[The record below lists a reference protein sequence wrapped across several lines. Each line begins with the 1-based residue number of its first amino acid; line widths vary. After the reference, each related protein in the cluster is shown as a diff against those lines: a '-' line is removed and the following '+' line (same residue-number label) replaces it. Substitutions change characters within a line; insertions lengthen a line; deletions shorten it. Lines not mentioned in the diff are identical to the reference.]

1 MELSLLHL
9 SIKAFWAPPVPSFP
23 KTSPLRTS
31 SHTPTLAHPSSRR
44 HLPAHEHFNAPLR
57 PHKPSTSSPTSR
69 HAAPR
74 TWTLSQLRKEREDFF
89 ETRVTGRSEIWGSLK
104 LCCESLWEGD
114 VATAQGILD
123 AVGVTVPTGDLV
135 QGAYDEMGGLYVL
148 PGWVVGEPEG
158 IVDEEGEE
166 GKELDREED
175 VMSGEKGKEIAVERA
190 GAADEIQDKDRLPG
204 QNLQGRRVFAGT
216 RLQYSIRQSHFNTP
230 VVEMSGQEA
239 DETQSVVEDGGQ
251 GPGAPTPLSVL
262 EGVAGL
268 SARDIKLVVDGGF
281 NTVESVAY
289 TPRRVLEQIKGISEQ
304 KATKILAEASKL
316 VPMGFTTAT
325 EMHQRRSELISITT
339 GSKQLDTLLA
349 GGIETGSVTEIFGE
363 FRTGKSQ
370 ICHTLAVTCQLPFDM
385 GGGEGKCLYIDTE
398 GTFRPVRL
406 LAVANRYG
414 LSGEEVLDN
423 VAYAR
428 AYNSDHQ
435 LQLLNQ
441 ASSMM
446 CETRF
451 SLLIVDSATSLYR
464 TDFSGRGELSSR
476 QTHLAKFM
484 RTLQRLADEF
494 GIAVVIT
501 NQVVAQVDGGPSAM
515 FNPDPKKP
523 IGGNIIA
530 HASTTR
536 LSLKKGRGETRICKI
551 YDSPCLPESDCL
563 FAIKEDGIGDPSPKD
578 LEKD

>member
-1 MELSLLHL
+1 
-9 SIKAFWAPPVPSFP
+9 
-23 KTSPLRTS
+23 
-31 SHTPTLAHPSSRR
+31 
-44 HLPAHEHFNAPLR
+44 
-57 PHKPSTSSPTSR
+57 
-69 HAAPR
+69 
-74 TWTLSQLRKEREDFF
+74 
-89 ETRVTGRSEIWGSLK
+89 
-104 LCCESLWEGD
+104 
-114 VATAQGILD
+114 
-123 AVGVTVPTGDLV
+123 
-135 QGAYDEMGGLYVL
+135 
-148 PGWVVGEPEG
+148 
-158 IVDEEGEE
+158 
-166 GKELDREED
+166 
-175 VMSGEKGKEIAVERA
+175 MSGAD
-190 GAADEIQDKDRLPG
+190 ADE
-204 QNLQGRRVFAGT
+204 A
-216 RLQYSIRQSHFNTP
+216 
-230 VVEMSGQEA
+230 
-239 DETQSVVEDGGQ
+239 QSVVEDGGQ
-251 GPGAPTPLSVL
+251 GPGAPTPLNVL

-441 ASSMM
+441 ASQMM

-451 SLLIVDSATSLYR
+451 SLLVVDSATSLYR
-464 TDFSGRGELSSR
+464 TDFSGRGELSTR

-578 LEKD
+578 MEKD

>member
-1 MELSLLHL
+1 M
-9 SIKAFWAPPVPSFP
+9 
-23 KTSPLRTS
+23 
-31 SHTPTLAHPSSRR
+31 
-44 HLPAHEHFNAPLR
+44 
-57 PHKPSTSSPTSR
+57 
-69 HAAPR
+69 
-74 TWTLSQLRKEREDFF
+74 
-89 ETRVTGRSEIWGSLK
+89 SE
-104 LCCESLWEGD
+104 E
-114 VATAQGILD
+114 
-123 AVGVTVPTGDLV
+123 
-135 QGAYDEMGGLYVL
+135 YDEAQM
-148 PGWVVGEPEG
+148 
-158 IVDEEGEE
+158 GEE
-166 GKELDREED
+166 GG
-175 VMSGEKGKEIAVERA
+175 M
-190 GAADEIQDKDRLPG
+190 P
-204 QNLQGRRVFAGT
+204 
-216 RLQYSIRQSHFNTP
+216 
-230 VVEMSGQEA
+230 
-239 DETQSVVEDGGQ
+239 
-251 GPGAPTPLSVL
+251 GPGAPTPLFAL
-262 EGVAGL
+262 EGIAGL
-268 SARDIKLVVDGGF
+268 TKRDIQLVVDGGY

-339 GSKQLDTLLA
+339 GSKNLDTLLA
-349 GGIETGSVTEIFGE
+349 GGIETGSVTELFGE

-385 GGGEGKCLYIDTE
+385 GGGEGKCMYIDTE

-406 LAVANRYG
+406 LGVANRFG

-441 ASSMM
+441 AAAVM

-464 TDFSGRGELSSR
+464 TDFCGRGELSNR

-536 LSLKKGRGETRICKI
+536 ISLKKGRGETRIAKI
-551 YDSPCLPESDCL
+551 YDSPCLPESDTL
-563 FAIKEDGIGDPSPKD
+563 FAIGEEGIGDPAPKD
-578 LEKD
+578 MEKD